1 MSGNRLVWNRA
12 ETPAEINRMLS
23 VLAEEYPV
31 ADCGDGMRIRFEKIA
46 EPGVLRMA
54 AKPGTIV
61 IQYGSLQAAAR
72 GVGNALAGRT
82 VSGDMVFK
90 TLGIM
95 LDCSRNAVMKVSY
108 LRKWLRRL
116 TLLGYN
122 MVMLYTEDTYQLPE
136 EPYFGYLRGGYSL
149 EEMREIDAYASGLG
163 IEMIGCIQTLGHL
176 EHIIRWHA
184 FPNDSERV
192 LLVDDDRTYALIGK
206 MLDFWGKAFKSRR
219 IHVGM
224 DETHDLG
231 RGRFMDLHGYERGF
245 DIFNRHLGRVN
256 EMCKERGLNPIIWS
270 DMYFRMGN
278 KDLSYYDK
286 STVIPEDVRKKIP
299 SNVTLCYWDY
309 YHRDQEFY
317 EDWIQRHRALGFD
330 PHMGSGVWTW
340 VCMWYDHEQTV
351 NTVTPCLN
359 ACRKEKVSEIGY
371 HYYNAIGQETG
382 VPVVKKEYDH
392 YTDANGVTYYNL
404 RVDSYALVGFAY
416 VNLSETEY
424 NNLMAYQ
431 NENDIQVIYPLQK
444 THNSQYMMGN
454 GGANFWY
461 QLKDESVNTNGDPAL
476 DENGSLIPNY
486 LTSDNPNKANYN
498 SKRIAGDDGADG
510 QWYTY
515 AQKNQ
520 TGYRVRVHY
529 LEYFRYVNGYE
540 PTFIFGTNN
549 YGQDIFTCLAVGARL
564 SFLLSI
570 VVASINFILGVLYG
584 SIEGYY
590 GGAVDMVMERISDVL
605 NSVPFMVVATLFQL
619 HLAEKVGVLPS
630 LLFAFVLTGWVG
642 TAARVR
648 TQFYRFKGQEYVLAA
663 RTLGA
668 SDA

>member
-1 MSGNRLVWNRA
+1 
-12 ETPAEINRMLS
+12 
-23 VLAEEYPV
+23 
-31 ADCGDGMRIRFEKIA
+31 
-46 EPGVLRMA
+46 
-54 AKPGTIV
+54 
-61 IQYGSLQAAAR
+61 
-72 GVGNALAGRT
+72 
-82 VSGDMVFK
+82 
-90 TLGIM
+90 
-95 LDCSRNAVMKVSY
+95 MKVSY
-108 LRKWLRRL
+108 LKKWLRRL

-278 KDLSYYDK
+278 KELSYYDK

-359 ACRKEKVSEIGY
+359 ACRKEKVSEVYFTMWGDNGAY
-371 HYYNAIGQETG
+371 CDYDSSLAGLAWAADLAWGGKGADET
-382 VPVVKKEYDH
+382 VAPVFEAVCGASYREQITASEMQLACKVKD
-392 YTDANGVTYYNL
+392 DVL
-404 RVDSYALVGFAY
+404 RVYTSLILWDDPLLGIVWR
-416 VNLSETEY
+416 EY
-424 NNLMAYQ
+424 R
-431 NENDIQVIYPLQK
+431 K
-444 THNSQYMMGN
+444 
-454 GGANFWY
+454 F
-461 QLKDESVNTNGDPAL
+461 
-476 DENGSLIPNY
+476 DENIWNLVLDRVREVRTKLAPSVEH
-486 LTSDNPNKANYN
+486 
-498 SKRIAGDDGADG
+498 REAGDIGHAWNLCDLVAKKIEMRF
-510 QWYTY
+510 
-515 AQKNQ
+515 ALLKA
-520 TGYRVRVHY
+520 
-529 LEYFRYVNGYE
+529 YE
-540 PTFIFGTNN
+540 AGDRAELMRIRNCMVPEVIAAF
-549 YGQDIFTCLAVGARL
+549 
-564 SFLLSI
+564 
-570 VVASINFILGVLYG
+570 
-584 SIEGYY
+584 E
-590 GGAVDMVMERISDVL
+590 AVDATFRRQWMRRNKPFGLEIMQIRFAGQIARYKEVARRIGELLEGTVDSIPELEVKVE
-605 NSVPFMVVATLFQL
+605 NP
-619 HLAEKVGVLPS
+619 VGVID
-630 LLFAFVLTGWVG
+630 GRYG
-642 TAARVR
+642 RN
-648 TQFYRFKGQEYVLAA
+648 
-663 RTLGA
+663 A
-668 SDA
+668 SGCLI